1 MLILSLVTRKIFNFK
16 IPPEVNQI
24 TVDNFLFIDVLFAIS
39 SAGVFTYITSVIDY
53 KVMMN
58 EKQKDFID
66 YLVALVFGLSW
77 IRFFQYFLIIPSIS
91 KMILTLISMLIDVN
105 PFLSLMIIYLMFS
118 TQFFSTMFQ
127 DINEIYSTIW
137 DSM

>member
-1 MLILSLVTRKIFNFK
+1 VLILSLVTRKIFNFK

-39 SAGVFTYITSVIDY
+39 SAGVFTYITRVIDY